1 MKAVIA
7 LLLMSI
13 AGVAVCEDIKTLDH
27 KVYKNATITRTEPD
41 GIVIQYS
48 AGIVKIPFTD
58 LPEEFSKRYDY
69 DPEEAKTFKA
79 DIEQKQAQ
87 IYLETQAEKA
97 RQEESREAEQ
107 QIKQNEKRMA
117 ADEAERRATIEQTI
131 AVHSLVIGMTPDQV
145 VKSRGKPD
153 KINRTTTANG
163 EEEQWVYGWR
173 QYWVSSQAASIGTLT
188 TINEKVPEGWRY
200 IPPCYIYFEN
210 GILTAIQDQP

>member
-1 MKAVIA
+1 MNISPRSPPKVEGIERDHFAKGSFMKAVIA

-117 ADEAERRATIEQTI
+117 ADEAA
-131 AVHSLVIGMTPDQV
+131 S
-145 VKSRGKPD
+145 SN
-153 KINRTTTANG
+153 NRTNNCSSLS
-163 EEEQWVYGWR
+163 R
-173 QYWVSSQAASIGTLT
+173 YWNDA
-188 TINEKVPEGWRY
+188 
-200 IPPCYIYFEN
+200 
-210 GILTAIQDQP
+210 